1 MDREKLF
8 KKEMN
13 NNIIRNKMS
22 DNNKMVCFRDIQNF
36 AGATLESCPP
46 FKLDYDKV
54 KSDIFNKDKKN
65 YFYEWVTH
73 DSKVKPYYDI
83 DAFFVPKD
91 KFIKH
96 KKIDGIF
103 ENEDH
108 KEKLSNDILEKAKK
122 EISKVFDKGEL
133 IISSSCGD
141 KNNTWSVKGN
151 KTKFSGYAV
160 SYHIVVAGYEC
171 NVGQLEKF
179 NEIAGLD
186 KLTGYDKSVY
196 SDGQNF
202 RVLYSSKPNDKR
214 IKNPINYA
222 GTPAIHLLHSTE
234 FTNVSYLELP
244 KIKNS
249 PPSSPPQSPKKEVV
263 EEVVENPVQEEE
275 EGVAMPDTGAFVF
288 NSITSYFSTLETT
301 NSIINFNLGLSKVLG
316 AFVNFVPSSFVN
328 NLAQDGFL
336 TYMPSL
342 VNSGVAG
349 GGEPAGAV
357 GGTLANLETISFL
370 RNGERFP
377 QSYEISSV
385 YKDSNNETSVVDPQV
400 IKNFLGAIIPEKHH
414 IRTSASPLTCN
425 RNFTVSNNTG
435 TGYRNMPDTGAIYGV
450 GQLYDMLDSEGV
462 DFSQAQF
469 SIQMTNQLT
478 DGNPISAY
486 LFIKSKV
493 VVAYS
498 SDKGVQVLM

>member
-275 EGVAMPDTGAFVF
+275 EEEFNFEPIIVKRKYDSNEIKKILEVLPDTCYEYEQWIKIAMAIHNVTEGDNVGFALFVDWSKKDGDNFDLDMIKTQWKYLDKQKNNGKNKVGMTTLKKLYEKYKPIDF
-288 NSITSYFSTLETT
+288 NCSLEFIFTQYV
-301 NSIINFNLGLSKVLG
+301 NKAYEKKILECQGDEEEEKQVL
-316 AFVNFVPSSFVN
+316 
-328 NLAQDGFL
+328 
-336 TYMPSL
+336 Y
-342 VNSGVAG
+342 
-349 GGEPAGAV
+349 
-357 GGTLANLETISFL
+357 
-370 RNGERFP
+370 
-377 QSYEISSV
+377 
-385 YKDSNNETSVVDPQV
+385 
-400 IKNFLGAIIPEKHH
+400 KNFYSNATKEILQEMNNRMIFVKETGDYIILDKQEIHKDGIIT
-414 IRTSASPLTCN
+414 IR
-425 RNFTVSNNTG
+425 
-435 TGYRNMPDTGAIYGV
+435 
-450 GQLYDMLDSEGV
+450 E
-462 DFSQAQF
+462 
-469 SIQMTNQLT
+469 
-478 DGNPISAY
+478 
-486 LFIKSKV
+486 LFLFH
-493 VVAYS
+493 YYHL
-498 SDKGVQVLM
+498 QV